1 MLLDPEDSSVET
13 IRVLIVGLAAA
24 HNVIVWIFHLCYT
37 SFSPGKNRIHWLS
50 IYALTLTVIASV
62 VFTVAPWF
70 TSSDSYKGT
79 TSLNLKMTL
88 TDSSCQW
95 IAMSIKLMFL
105 FPKAIGLYFVYFERL
120 FYIFR
125 DSAYAFKP
133 IQKWSFRMLLIIPVS
148 FSTILVYFNK
158 EHTYVLDP
166 DTNACS
172 MALDRN
178 GVIFSIIGDTLF
190 CNLLSFLYCRRLLIF
205 RSRLTTRFL
214 NNAAGAGGVHPGLPG
229 AGNPPPAELV
239 ALNRIFKVMMKSTV
253 LQFVAMLS
261 SQSLVILMMVMG
273 VASLWAA
280 IDSVVNC
287 WCLVLMFDLYDD
299 LFRLYPF
306 CCGLCEKLMCYHC
319 IVCYSCHCCC
329 RVNYGEISR
338 PQIELT

>member
-1 MLLDPEDSSVET
+1 MLLDPEAPSVAISRE
-13 IRVLIVGLAAA
+13 IICALAAA
-24 HNVIVWIFHLCYT
+24 HNVLVWIFHICYT
-37 SFSPGKNRIHWLS
+37 SSSPNKNKIHWLS
-50 IYALTLTVIASV
+50 IYALTLTVIASIFV
-62 VFTVAPWF
+62 MVTPWF
-70 TSSDSYKGT
+70 TSYKSGT
-79 TSLNLKMTL
+79 SWSVNMTL
-88 TDSSCQW
+88 TESSCQW
-95 IAMSIKLMFL
+95 IGIGIKLLFL
-105 FPKAIGLYFVYFERL
+105 YPKSIGLYVVYFERL

-133 IQKWSFRMLLIIPVS
+133 LQQWSFRVLLIIPVTGC
-148 FSTILVYFNK
+148 TILVYLNS
-158 EHTYVLDP
+158 EHTYILDP
-166 DTNACS
+166 VTNACT

-178 GVIFSIIGDTLF
+178 GTITVVIGDTLF

-214 NNAAGAGGVHPGLPG
+214 SNPAGAGGVNLGLPG

-261 SQSLVILMMVMG
+261 SQAFVILMAVMG

-299 LFRLYPF
+299 LFRLYPC

-319 IVCYSCHCCC
+319 ILCYSCHCCC
-329 RVNYGEISR
+329 RVNYGEIGR